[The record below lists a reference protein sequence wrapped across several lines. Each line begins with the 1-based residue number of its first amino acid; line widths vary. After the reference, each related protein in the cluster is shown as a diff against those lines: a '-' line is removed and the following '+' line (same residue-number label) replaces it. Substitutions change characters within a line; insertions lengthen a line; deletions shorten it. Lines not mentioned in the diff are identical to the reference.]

1 MLRLEVDPKVLS
13 AMKKAFPKPSTSAAK
28 ALRKYMGA
36 LNDLLS
42 EAIQIGNDPYG
53 LRFQLFSISL
63 HQLANKGG
71 QLGPQKVR
79 THAWL
84 EKNQLALVK
93 TIERGNN
100 LTGLKSRIRLTNL
113 VKLVDDHSL
122 ISVQEKYG
130 EDLRDFLENS
140 PSKEAAWI
148 LSLYPGL
155 DSLSEDQV
163 HSKYHITEV
172 DIDSLG
178 QFIQWL
184 STKAC
189 HFTRQRKESIFRQA
203 VFIYRVARF
212 SKGLFLQIPKLSHF
226 GRTYY
231 EGISVQNIHR
241 SLRQAMLGN
250 CWEYDMVSAVVAW
263 KLSFGDAYRRQTG
276 RSATVERLFPTLLTY
291 IEDKDDLIRTI
302 RADTYTNQSRANNDT
317 QRKQVKSALTALSFG
332 ARIGTSGWHDD
343 SGTWQM
349 PAIGMILTD
358 PLERKRFVE
367 SASTKAFL
375 NEQRKLDQFIFQSHL
390 TVIPA
395 LRIDPKLQS
404 NSGRPNRAKVLAY
417 LYQHAETA
425 AMNIF
430 RDELAKTM
438 KCVLANIHDA
448 IIVRDQ
454 LSADLREC
462 IVRVIREKTGN
473 PYWRVD
479 QKQIKRFEGL
489 GERAA

>member
-1 MLRLEVDPKVLS
+1 
-13 AMKKAFPKPSTSAAK
+13 
-28 ALRKYMGA
+28 
-36 LNDLLS
+36 
-42 EAIQIGNDPYG
+42 
-53 LRFQLFSISL
+53 
-63 HQLANKGG
+63 
-71 QLGPQKVR
+71 
-79 THAWL
+79 
-84 EKNQLALVK
+84 
-93 TIERGNN
+93 
-100 LTGLKSRIRLTNL
+100 
-113 VKLVDDHSL
+113 
-122 ISVQEKYG
+122 
-130 EDLRDFLENS
+130 
-140 PSKEAAWI
+140 
-148 LSLYPGL
+148 
-155 DSLSEDQV
+155 
-163 HSKYHITEV
+163 
-172 DIDSLG
+172 
-178 QFIQWL
+178 
-184 STKAC
+184 
-189 HFTRQRKESIFRQA
+189 
-203 VFIYRVARF
+203 
-212 SKGLFLQIPKLSHF
+212 
-226 GRTYY
+226 
-231 EGISVQNIHR
+231 
-241 SLRQAMLGN
+241 
-250 CWEYDMVSAVVAW
+250 MVSAVVAW
-263 KLSFGDAYRRQTG
+263 KLSFGDAYRRHTG

-375 NEQRKLDQFIFQSHL
+375 NEQRKLDQFIFQSQL
-390 TVIPA
+390 TWIPA